1 MMNKSKKAI
10 SLLMATALL
19 GSTLA
24 FAGCGDDTYK
34 GDALTPGYD
43 STATVS
49 SNGGFAVEKG
59 EYVYFIN
66 GSENYTANNVY
77 GEVEKASLKRISKTE
92 LKNGEFASA
101 QTVVPSLFVAQNYD
115 AGIFIYGDYVYYAT
129 PTTAKNVHGEVENTQ
144 LDFKRAKIDGTAAP
158 EEYFFRATSNTTN
171 YRFVQDANG
180 NVYCLY
186 EDATAKAL
194 KSYSVATGETTTLVS
209 GASSEFFFDKKD
221 PTNPNVYY
229 TMAVKY
235 NVDSAN
241 ATDATYNQV
250 YCANATTTV
259 SVDASK
265 ASYTVKIGG
274 VDYKTYDFDEKY
286 LEEQEIDLSDYT
298 AYPYVNLGKLV
309 LDGVGSKSGNTQ
321 FNVDDKSASQEPQGY
336 TYTVKRYENGGIY
349 FQRSEAV
356 GEGTKLYYL
365 TDARGD
371 AWNTVKANDFV
382 TNDKVS
388 LVALNESKAS
398 STAYF
403 EYNEGVHT
411 YVYFDGSILKK
422 ATANADGTASTIN
435 LAFEV
440 SGGTIYKAIG
450 DYLYFYSA
458 GTNGSN
464 MQRINY
470 KGTADKYNAILV
482 EDEYKPV
489 KVEGID
495 WDSSWYKPEF
505 VGDMLLYSNAQSYG
519 AGSTAY
525 HYVYATKLGTTA
537 EILARNESYKKVNE
551 YIDGYS
557 ENSEL
562 QNAMEYYFRTG
573 ERTLFDEVVALDAD
587 LYDSYQIAEFEKFVK
602 MFAEGGEFAGKLEKD
617 FFALVGK
624 MTDADKETV
633 TAEWRNSLPKEDAV
647 EETDDGMPG
656 WAVALIIVGSLLVVA
671 GVFAVVV
678 ISKKKAEAKRE
689 ADRIV
694 NKYKKETIDT
704 TDDKTIDVYADETA
718 EETVEESAEEATEP
732 VAEAVEEE
740 ATEPVEETAEAPEEK
755 EE

>member
-24 FAGCGDDTYK
+24 FAGCGDDKYK
-34 GDALTPGYD
+34 GDALTAGYD

-66 GSENYTANNVY
+66 GSENYTADNTY

-129 PTTAKNVHGEVENTQ
+129 PTTAKNVHGEIENSQ
-144 LDFKRAKIDGTAAP
+144 LDFKRAKIDGTEAP
-158 EEYFFRATSNTTN
+158 EDYFFRATSNTTN
-171 YRFVQDANG
+171 YRFVEVDG

-186 EDATAKAL
+186 EDSTAKAL

-241 ATDATYNQV
+241 ATEATYNQV

-259 SVDASK
+259 SVDADK
-265 ASYTVKIGG
+265 ASYTVKIDGA
-274 VDYKTYDFDEKY
+274 DYKTYDFDEKY

-321 FNVDDKSASQEPQGY
+321 FNKDDKTASQEPQGY

-356 GEGTKLYYL
+356 GEGAKLYYL
-365 TDARGD
+365 TDNRGD
-371 AWNTVKANDFV
+371 AWNTVTANDFV
-382 TNDKVS
+382 ANDKVS
-388 LVALNESKAS
+388 LVALNETKAS

-403 EYNEGVHT
+403 EVKDGVHT
-411 YVYFDGSILKK
+411 YMYFDGSILKK
-422 ATANADGTASTIN
+422 ATANADGTASEIN

-440 SGGTIYKAIG
+440 SGGTMYKTVG

-458 GTNGSN
+458 GTNGN
-464 MQRINY
+464 NLQRINY
-470 KGTADKYNAILV
+470 QGTADKYNAILAD
-482 EDEYKPV
+482 DEYKPV

-519 AGSTAY
+519 SGTTAY

-537 EILARNESYKKVNE
+537 EIIARNEAYEAVNE

-562 QNAMEYYFRTG
+562 QSAMEYYFRTG

-587 LYDSYQIAEFEKFVK
+587 LFDSYQIDEFEKFVK
-602 MFAEGGEFAGKLEKD
+602 KFAEGGEFAGKLEKN

-624 MTDADKETV
+624 MTDADAEKVEE
-633 TAEWRNSLPKEDAV
+633 EWRNSLPKED
-647 EETDDGMPG
+647 ETDDTDDGMPG
-656 WAVALIIVGSLLVVA
+656 WAIALIIVGSLLVVG
-671 GVFAVVV
+671 GVCAVIVV
-678 ISKKKAEAKRE
+678 SQKKKAKKRE
-689 ADRIV
+689 EDRIV

-704 TDDKTIDVYADETA
+704 TDDKTIDVYADDTA
-718 EETVEESAEEATEP
+718 EEPAEEQAEEP
-732 VAEAVEEE
+732 VEAVEETV
-740 ATEPVEETAEAPEEK
+740 AEPVEETAEAPEEK